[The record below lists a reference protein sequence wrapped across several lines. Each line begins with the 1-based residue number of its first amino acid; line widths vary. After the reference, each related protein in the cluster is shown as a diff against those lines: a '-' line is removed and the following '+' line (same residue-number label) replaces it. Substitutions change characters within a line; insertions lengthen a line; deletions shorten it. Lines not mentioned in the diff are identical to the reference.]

1 MPGVTPNRDP
11 EPIFLS
17 VVTPAFNE
25 EANLARLLEEIQTAL
40 QDLTQAWECLVV
52 DDCSTDD
59 SLALLRSRKES
70 HPELRILRM
79 QQRSGQTAAMDVG
92 IRRSRGRFI
101 ATLDADLQNDP
112 KELPRLLELVTSGQC
127 DMATG
132 WRKERQDNW
141 LRRLS
146 TLIANG
152 VRNRL
157 TQEQI
162 HDSGCCL
169 RVFTRDAVSRVKMF
183 NGMHR
188 FLPTLVKMEGYRVL
202 ETPVTHRP
210 RVAGV
215 ANYGVS
221 NRALRGLRDTFAVR
235 WMQQR
240 VVRTDAD
247 EIE

>member
-1 MPGVTPNRDP
+1 MPVVTPNRDP
-11 EPIFLS
+11 HPIFLS

-25 EANLARLLEEIQTAL
+25 EPNLAQLLEEIRTAL
-40 QDLTQAWECLVV
+40 QDLTQPWECLVV

-59 SLALLRSRKES
+59 SLALLRSCKES

-79 QQRSGQTAAMDVG
+79 QRRSGQTAAMDVG

-112 KELPRLLELVTSGQC
+112 QELPRLLELVTSGQC

-132 WRKERQDNW
+132 WRMERQDNW

-146 TLIANG
+146 TRIANG

-157 TQEQI
+157 THEQI

-169 RVFTRDAVSRVKMF
+169 RVFTREAVSRVKMF

-188 FLPTLVKMEGYRVL
+188 FLPTLVKMEGYRVM
-202 ETPVTHRP
+202 ESPVNHRP

-215 ANYGVS
+215 PKYGVS

-235 WMQQR
+235 WMQR
-240 VVRTDAD
+240 RIVLAEAD